1 MKNAVFTSLIL
12 SLSFQRFP
20 AFKVS
25 CQSIQVVLAA
35 TGSPCMSVASLHVCH
50 ASGMPDTL
58 YRIVRPIEALGML
71 IHISFEH
78 NNSVGIS
85 C

>member
-35 TGSPCMSVASLHVCH
+35 TGSPCMSVASLQVGH

-58 YRIVRPIEALGML
+58 YRDCKAYRGIGHA
-71 IHISFEH
+71 
-78 NNSVGIS
+78 NSYKF
-85 C
+85 